1 MDGDQN
7 GMKEGKLDL
16 YYPNSN
22 NFVSYVDLTLDIY
35 TFILNYPVSLQND
48 FWESSCFNSN
58 LSDLLSK
65 DIRTH
70 SGNGFYF

>member
-1 MDGDQN
+1 MDGDQD

-22 NFVSYVDLTLDIY
+22 NFVSYIDFTLDIY
-35 TFILNYPVSLQND
+35 TYLTLFRSLQND

-58 LSDLLSK
+58 LSDL
-65 DIRTH
+65 
-70 SGNGFYF
+70 